1 MYVGESERAV
11 REVFRKARSASPSI
25 LFFDEIDVI
34 GGLREGNS
42 QHGGVNVVTTLLNE
56 LDGIEPLRDVLVV
69 AATNKPDILDPA
81 LIRPGRFGTKLF
93 VGLPDEKARRKIM
106 QLNLSKMDVDV
117 DISLDNLAAQTK
129 GYSGAELVSICEK
142 ASFAAL
148 EDQIKST
155 AKQRIGSKHLE
166 AALSDTPRGITRHD
180 IERYLNWEAKGAF
193 KISTKQTMFDYV
205 YRFIRYIKS
214 VHRKRFPRAKP
225 RPKLD
230 F

>member
-42 QHGGVNVVTTLLNE
+42 QHGGINVVTTLLNE
-56 LDGIEPLRDVLVV
+56 LDGIEPLQGVFVV
-69 AATNKPDILDPA
+69 AATNKPEILDPA

-93 VGLPDEKARRKIM
+93 VGLPDEKARRKII
-106 QLNLSKMDVDV
+106 QLNLSKMDVDTN
-117 DISLDNLAAQTK
+117 ISLEKFAAQTQ

-148 EDQIKST
+148 EDQITST
-155 AKQRIGSKHLE
+155 KKQRIGSKHIE
-166 AALSDTPRGITRHD
+166 AALSDTSRGITKHD
-180 IERYLNWEAKGAF
+180 IERYQSWEVKGAF
-193 KISTKQTMFDYV
+193 KISSKPLLLDYV
-205 YRFIRYIKS
+205 HRTIRYMKAVS
-214 VHRKRFPRAKP
+214 NKRPP
-225 RPKLD
+225 
-230 F
+230 

>member
-34 GGLREGNS
+34 GGLREGSS

-56 LDGIEPLRDVLVV
+56 LDGIEPLQGVFVV
-69 AATNKPDILDPA
+69 AATNKPEILDPA

-93 VGLPDEKARRKIM
+93 VGLPDEKARRKIIH
-106 QLNLSKMDVDV
+106 LNLSNMDVDT
-117 DISLDNLAAQTK
+117 DISLDKFTARTQ

-148 EDQIKST
+148 EDQIAST
-155 AKQRIGSKHLE
+155 TKQRIGSKHLE

-180 IERYLNWEAKGAF
+180 IERYQTWEAKGAF
-193 KISTKQTMFDYV
+193 TISTKQNMFEHV
-205 YRFIRYIKS
+205 HRIIRYIKKAVNKS
-214 VHRKRFPRAKP
+214 VGKLLTRFSK
-225 RPKLD
+225 K
-230 F
+230 